1 MTKCHKDMKST
12 QKHIHINLIQLDRIS
27 SESPIGQG
35 GDEAGL

>member
-1 MTKCHKDMKST
+1 MTKCHKDIKS

-27 SESPIGQG
+27 SESLIGQG